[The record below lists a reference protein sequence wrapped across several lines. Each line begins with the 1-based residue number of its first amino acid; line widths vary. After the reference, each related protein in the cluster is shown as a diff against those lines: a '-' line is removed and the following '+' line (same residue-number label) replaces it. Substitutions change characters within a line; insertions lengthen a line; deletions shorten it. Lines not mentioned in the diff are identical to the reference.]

1 MRPLYIVGAGGL
13 GREVLSY
20 VRDIEASGTV
30 DWQFLGFL
38 DDREEPF
45 GGRAVD
51 AKRVGPI
58 SDHVPDPDAAYN
70 CAIGDGPTRLRIARR
85 LESQGARFTNLIHP
99 TAVIRE
105 RVVLGTGVLVAPFV
119 RINPDC
125 EIGDQ
130 VILNSSAALAHD
142 VRIGEG
148 TTLLGGNSINGGC
161 TIGAQVLLGANC
173 VIVPGRRVEEAAKVA
188 AGAVVFRHV
197 RAGQTVIGNPA
208 RTI

>member
-1 MRPLYIVGAGGL
+1 MRHLYIVGAGGL

-20 VRDIEASGTV
+20 VRDIEAQGSV
-30 DWQFLGFL
+30 DWRFFGFL

-51 AKRVGPI
+51 ARRVGSV
-58 SDHVPDPDAAYN
+58 SDHDPDPDAVYV
-70 CAIGDGPTRLRIARR
+70 CAIGDGTSRLRVARE
-85 LESQGARFTNLIHP
+85 LESRGAHFVTLIHP
-99 TAVIRE
+99 TAVVRE
-105 RVVLGTGVLVAPFV
+105 RVTLGTGVLVAPFV

-130 VILNSSAALAHD
+130 VLLNSSAALAHD

-148 TTLLGGNSINGGC
+148 TTLLGGNSINGNC
-161 TIGAQVLLGANC
+161 TIGANVLLGANC
-173 VIVPGRRVEEAAKVA
+173 VIVPGRRIEDAAQVA

-197 RAGQTVIGNPA
+197 RAGRTVIGNPA

>member
-1 MRPLYIVGAGGL
+1 MRPLFIVGAGGL

-20 VRDIEASGTV
+20 VRDIEGRGGV
-30 DWQFLGFL
+30 DWRFFGFL

-51 AKRVGPI
+51 AKRVGPV
-58 SDHVPDPDAAYN
+58 SGHVPEPDAVYV
-70 CAIGDGPTRLRIARR
+70 CAIGDGTTRVRIARQ
-85 LESQGARFTNLIHP
+85 LESRGASFINLVHP

-105 RVVLGTGVLVAPFV
+105 RVTLGTGVLIAPFV

-148 TTLLGGNSINGGC
+148 TTLLGGNSINGNC
-161 TIGAQVLLGANC
+161 TIGANVLLGANC
-173 VIVPGRRVEEAAKVA
+173 VIVPGRRIEDAAQVA